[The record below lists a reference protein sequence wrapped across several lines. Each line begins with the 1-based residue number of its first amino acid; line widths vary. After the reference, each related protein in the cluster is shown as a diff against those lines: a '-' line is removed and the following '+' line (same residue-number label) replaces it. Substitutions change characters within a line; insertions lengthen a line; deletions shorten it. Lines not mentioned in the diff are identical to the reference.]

1 MSPTAA
7 VLTLPAAREADTAR
21 LAAALARR
29 ARTGDIIALRGD
41 LGAGKTAFAR
51 FYIRALV
58 GEEIDVPSP
67 TFNLVLVY
75 DCAVAPVWHFDLYRL
90 ENADEIHELGIDD
103 AFADGISLIEWPDRA
118 GGALP
123 ADVLTVDMRAADG
136 DSRRR
141 IEVSGPDSWAE
152 RLAAVRQELG
162 LE

>member
-1 MSPTAA
+1 MSPAAA
-7 VLTLPAAREADTAR
+7 VLTLAAAREADTAR
-21 LAAALARR
+21 LAAALAHR
-29 ARTGDIIALRGD
+29 ARAGDIIALQGD

-51 FYIRALV
+51 SYIRALV

-75 DCAVAPVWHFDLYRL
+75 DCPVAPVWHFDLYRL
-90 ENADEIHELGIDD
+90 EDPDEIHELGIEE

-123 ADVLTVDMRAADG
+123 ADVLTVDIHAADG
-136 DSRRR
+136 DSLRR
-141 IEVSGPDSWAE
+141 IGVRGPDSWAK
-152 RLAAVRQELG
+152 RLTAVRQELG